1 MSFAVNNEKYAQSI
15 HNLSIQDD
23 YLENFLSK
31 YLNKPDLLASIIN
44 AEMNSWLLDDYLMR
58 ADKMCMAFGLENR
71 VPFLDERLI
80 KLSDNLK
87 SSWKYPILS
96 RNLGKK
102 ILIESISNKI
112 PNFVL
117 GRKKRGWVTPIS
129 KWLREGLRDMS
140 LDIINEGYV
149 SGSEEF
155 INFEKVRIAV
165 DDHYTTKN
173 YGVQTIWN
181 VITFQIWYKK
191 FQKELNKKFS

>member
-15 HNLSIQDD
+15 HKLSIQDD
-23 YLENFLSK
+23 YLKSFLSK

-96 RNLGKK
+96 QNLGKK

-117 GRKKRGWVTPIS
+117 GRKKEVGLPHYQNGLGRG
-129 KWLREGLRDMS
+129 
-140 LDIINEGYV
+140 
-149 SGSEEF
+149 
-155 INFEKVRIAV
+155 
-165 DDHYTTKN
+165 
-173 YGVQTIWN
+173 
-181 VITFQIWYKK
+181 
-191 FQKELNKKFS
+191 